1 MTVGFAGM
9 NPEFVSALQRALN
22 DAHTATGEKLD
33 VLSGHRTKQR
43 QAELR
48 ARDPSGMVG
57 TPEGSR
63 HPMGLAGDLGANG
76 QIQRAITP
84 GSALEWLHQHG
95 ADYNIHFPLM
105 TGRTPRPEPWH
116 VEAGWSRGGAPPTPG
131 QFSTGLS
138 SFTKPDQYAQIPAEA
153 QPTTPPGTVAAD
165 PVLMRY
171 ALQQAAPKIPGVPN
185 SLSDVFNQ
193 SFSGTAAVPAS
204 APEQSLVGAPIPLA
218 RRLT

>member
-9 NPEFVSALQRALN
+9 NPEFASALQRALE
-22 DAHTATGEKLD
+22 DAYQATGEKLD
-33 VLSGHRTKQR
+33 VLSGYRSKQR
-43 QAELR
+43 QAELYAHDR
-48 ARDPSGMVG
+48 SGMVG
-57 TPEGSR
+57 SPEGSR
-63 HPMGLAGDLGANG
+63 HPMGTAGDLGSGGRIA
-76 QIQRAITP
+76 RAVTP
-84 GSALEWLHQHG
+84 GGALEWLHQHG

-138 SFTKPDQYAQIPAEA
+138 SYTKPGQYAEVPPEA
-153 QPTTPPGTVAAD
+153 QPTPQPSVDPALVRAA
-165 PVLMRY
+165 L
-171 ALQQAAPKIPGVPN
+171 LQSAPRPPGVPG

-193 SFSGTAAVPAS
+193 ITPGTAVAQTTLPDQ
-204 APEQSLVGAPIPLA
+204 PMVGAPIPLA